1 MMRTNLSVLL
11 VCLFSIWSVTSEVVA
26 SEADVN
32 QKWCTQ
38 VNGITEFRTKDGT
51 FVDCYTNEYAVE
63 AEYDY
68 NWKEA
73 VGQSLH
79 YAESTGKK
87 AGILFIKRA
96 VSKKN
101 YLAQMKRV
109 IEEFDLPIEIFTTE
123 E

>member
-1 MMRTNLSVLL
+1 MKVNISIRLIFLL
-11 VCLFSIWSVTSEVVA
+11 LA
-26 SEADVN
+26 SSSSGIVIALERQVN
-32 QKWCTQ
+32 EKWCAQ

-73 VGQSLH
+73 IGQSLH

-87 AGILFIKRA
+87 AGILFIRRA
-96 VSKKN
+96 VSKKD